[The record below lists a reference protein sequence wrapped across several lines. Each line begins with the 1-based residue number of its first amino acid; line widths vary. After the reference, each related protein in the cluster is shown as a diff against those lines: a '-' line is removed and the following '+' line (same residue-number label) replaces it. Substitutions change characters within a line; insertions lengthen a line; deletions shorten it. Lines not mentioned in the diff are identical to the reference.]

1 MYLIMTQLFV
11 CVLATTAHRV
21 GEVSTVDVHIHPASV
36 SVAERTAN
44 NQAVVSGR

>member
-11 CVLATTAHRV
+11 CVLDTAHRV
-21 GEVSTVDVHIHPASV
+21 EGVSTVDVHIHPASV